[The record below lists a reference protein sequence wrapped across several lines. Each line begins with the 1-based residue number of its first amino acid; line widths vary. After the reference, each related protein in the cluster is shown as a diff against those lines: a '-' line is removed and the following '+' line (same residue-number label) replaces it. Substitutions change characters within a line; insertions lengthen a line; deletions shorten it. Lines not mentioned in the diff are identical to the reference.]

1 MRNPRRST
9 AAAAGAILPLLPLL
23 PLVAL
28 LSAAP
33 ARAEGG
39 KRTSSLAWV
48 RLEGAESCIAAP
60 ALAQS
65 VEARLGRKVFVSA
78 SDADITVEGTI
89 GRAPKAGFRAQL
101 RVTANDGTILGSRDV
116 ETRAATCDAI
126 DEKLSLIISVLIDPD
141 ASLGAE
147 APPPAPPPPPPAL
160 PTVVERERV
169 VVVHD
174 EPLAGP
180 PPPWRFELTLAAM
193 ASVGMQPDIGIA
205 FAPSIIID
213 PPRFWAIRAGGGIA
227 TTTSTGATA
236 GASADASLA
245 HGSLALC
252 PLATR
257 GGRVEALACG
267 GALVGALRARGI
279 GFDTTSTTSS
289 LVAGPL
295 VVARASLKIA
305 GPLVASIALDL
316 VVPIAHAEIGYR
328 TPSGE
333 HALFR
338 TAAVAA
344 MAELGIGVQLP

>member
-1 MRNPRRST
+1 
-9 AAAAGAILPLLPLL
+9 
-23 PLVAL
+23 VAL
-28 LSAAP
+28 LTASP

-65 VEARLGRKVFVSA
+65 VESRLGRKVFVSA

-89 GRAPKAGFRAQL
+89 GRGPKQGFRAQL
-101 RVTANDGTILGSRDV
+101 RVTSNDGTVLGSRDV
-116 ETRAATCDAI
+116 ETRASTCDAI
-126 DEKLSLIISVLIDPD
+126 DEKLSLIVSVLIDPD
-141 ASLGAE
+141 GSL
-147 APPPAPPPPPPAL
+147 APDSAPPPPLPVA
-160 PTVVERERV
+160 PTVIERERV

-174 EPLAGP
+174 QARTI
-180 PPPWRFELTLAAM
+180 PPPWRFELTVAVM
-193 ASVGMQPDIGIA
+193 ASVGLQPGVGVA
-205 FAPSIIID
+205 FAPSIILD
-213 PPRFWAIRAGGGIA
+213 PPHFWAVRAGGGIA
-227 TTTSTGATA
+227 ATTSTDAQG

-267 GALVGALRARGI
+267 GALLGALRARGI
-279 GFDTTSTTSS
+279 GFDTTTTTSS

-295 VVARASLKIA
+295 LLGRTSLKIA
-305 GPLVASIALDL
+305 GPVVASLALDL
-316 VVPIAHAEIGYR
+316 VVPLAHAEIGYR

-333 HALFR
+333 NALFR
-338 TAAVAA
+338 TAPVAA
-344 MAELGIGVQLP
+344 MAELGIGVQIP

>member
-1 MRNPRRST
+1 MRNPGRWMARAAGMTISLLMGS
-9 AAAAGAILPLLPLL
+9 AAAN
-23 PLVAL
+23 
-28 LSAAP
+28 
-33 ARAEGG
+33 AEGG

-101 RVTANDGTILGSRDV
+101 RVTAKDGTILGSRDV
-116 ETRAATCDAI
+116 ETRAASCDAI
-126 DEKLSLIISVLIDPD
+126 DEKLSLIVSVLIDPD
-141 ASLGAE
+141 ASL
-147 APPPAPPPPPPAL
+147 APEETPLPAPAAAPA
-160 PTVVERERV
+160 VIERERV

-174 EPLAGP
+174 LPRAPEQ
-180 PPPWRFELTLAAM
+180 PWRFELTLGVMGA
-193 ASVGMQPDIGIA
+193 VGLQPDIGLA
-205 FAPSIIID
+205 FAPSVILT
-213 PPRFWAIRAGGGIA
+213 PPHFWGVRAGGGIA
-227 TTTSTGATA
+227 AATSTEAKGGAR
-236 GASADASLA
+236 ADASLA

-257 GGRVEALACG
+257 GGRVEALACA

-279 GFDTTSTTSS
+279 GFDTTTTTSS

-295 VVARASLKIA
+295 VMGRASVRLV
-305 GPLVASIALDL
+305 GPLAASFALNL
-316 VVPIAHAEIGYR
+316 VVPVAHAEIGYR
-328 TPSGE
+328 TASGE
-333 HALFR
+333 NALFR
-338 TAAVAA
+338 TSAVAA

>member
-1 MRNPRRST
+1 MRNLGVWRAS
-9 AAAAGAILPLLPLL
+9 AAGA
-23 PLVAL
+23 LVAL
-28 LSAAP
+28 VMASP

-65 VEARLGRKVFVSA
+65 VESRLGRKVFVSA

-89 GRAPKAGFRAQL
+89 GRLPKQGFRAQL
-101 RVTANDGTILGSRDV
+101 RVTAKDGAILGSRDV
-116 ETRAATCDAI
+116 ETRAASCDAI
-126 DEKLSLIISVLIDPD
+126 DEKLSLIVSVLIDPD
-141 ASLGAE
+141 GAGAPEE
-147 APPPAPPPPPPAL
+147 AAPPPPEVA
-160 PTVVERERV
+160 PTVIERERV

-174 EPLAGP
+174 EPRAPP
-180 PPPWRFELTLAAM
+180 PPPWRFELTVAVM
-193 ASVGMQPDIGIA
+193 GSVGLQPGVGVA
-205 FAPSIIID
+205 FAPSIILD
-213 PPRFWAIRAGGGIA
+213 PPHFWAVRAGGGIA
-227 TTTSTGATA
+227 ATTSTDAQG

-257 GGRVEALACG
+257 GGRVEVLACG
-267 GALVGALRARGI
+267 GALLGALRARGI
-279 GFDTTSTTSS
+279 GFDTTATTSS

-295 VVARASLKIA
+295 AVGRASLKVA
-305 GPLVASIALDL
+305 GPVVASLALDL

-333 HALFR
+333 NALFR
-338 TAAVAA
+338 TAPVAA

>member
-1 MRNPRRST
+1 MRNPGFRTAS
-9 AAAAGAILPLLPLL
+9 AAAALVSLLT
-23 PLVAL
+23 V
-28 LSAAP
+28 AP

-48 RLEGAESCIAAP
+48 RLEGAESCIAAS

-65 VEARLGRKVFVSA
+65 VESRLGRKVFVSA

-89 GRAPKAGFRAQL
+89 GPAPKQGFRAQL
-101 RVTANDGTILGSRDV
+101 RITAKDGAVLGSRDV
-116 ETRAATCDAI
+116 ETRSASCDAI
-126 DEKLSLIISVLIDPD
+126 DEKLSLIVSVLIDPD
-141 ASLGAE
+141 GTAVPDPA
-147 APPPAPPPPPPAL
+147 APPPPVVA
-160 PTVVERERV
+160 PTVIERERV

-174 EPLAGP
+174 DAP
-180 PPPWRFELTLAAM
+180 PPPRPPWRFELTVAFM
-193 ASVGMQPDIGIA
+193 ASLGLQPGVGVA
-205 FAPSIIID
+205 FAPSIIVD
-213 PPRFWAIRAGGGIA
+213 PPHFWAVRAGGGLA
-227 TTTSTGATA
+227 ATTSTAAQG

-257 GGRVEALACG
+257 GGRVEVLACG
-267 GALVGALRARGI
+267 GALLGALRARGI
-279 GFDTTSTTSS
+279 GFDTTATTSS

-295 VVARASLKIA
+295 AVGRASLEVA
-305 GPLVASIALDL
+305 GPLVVSLALDL

-333 HALFR
+333 NALFR
-338 TAAVAA
+338 TAPVAA